1 MRVNFDSDV
10 SKESRTIPTVSTD
23 TATSV
28 REDESALP
36 YVRDARVLHTWL
48 VASENKVR
56 DAALSSD
63 IAVSLSEVEKQLQAF
78 CTATTSSTTSS
89 TATTS
94 VSSSEVFAMDEDTQN
109 LPGNLTGIGSGNIN
123 VKTVLAVTVT
133 AQKLL
138 RVAASLGGDAFLCVL
153 CRLCRTVLVSREIQ
167 NTEYVFLM
175 LFYFPF
181 FLFCSSYSEQLHYD
195 YSIPLSVFC
204 ILIRILIF
212 TFWYD
217 RIAYQ
222 LE

>member
-1 MRVNFDSDV
+1 MFTRSYQLLKSILTFYYLLPYWYYIDIRAAAALAAKNPTVPIRTIPSEVRVNSDSDV
-10 SKESRTIPTVSTD
+10 PKESRTIPTVSTD
-23 TATSV
+23 TATDV

-63 IAVSLSEVEKQLQAF
+63 IAISLPEVERQLQAF
-78 CTATTSSTTSS
+78 CTATTPSTTSS

-94 VSSSEVFAMDEDTQN
+94 FSSSEVFAMDEDTQN

-123 VKTVLAVTVT
+123 VKAVLAVTVT

-167 NTEYVFLM
+167 NTEYVF
-175 LFYFPF
+175 
-181 FLFCSSYSEQLHYD
+181 
-195 YSIPLSVFC
+195 
-204 ILIRILIF
+204 
-212 TFWYD
+212 
-217 RIAYQ
+217 
-222 LE
+222 